1 MTGGMGESLVEGV
14 DGDSSTISNWM
25 GMSECALMEGEGSV
39 EMLKSVIGTGEGV
52 GDGGRLSCIDGVGGS
67 VNEM

>member
-1 MTGGMGESLVEGV
+1 MTGGTGQTLVEGV

-52 GDGGRLSCIDGVGGS
+52 RDGGRLSCKDGEGGS
-67 VNEM
+67 VNEI